1 MALSRI
7 TAVLPEVV
15 STPPE
20 TIAAE
25 PNWLYAQKCEVWW
38 RGSEHL
44 DPVTVLLTYRSP
56 LVKCTSKMYRPISK
70 LILAAN
76 RFDVLCSGTHPN
88 PDWWGETGQFM
99 VARLTHADAFPEGP
113 IEEIR
118 AELAKATNT
127 ALKEVLQNA

>member
-20 TIAAE
+20 TIACE

-38 RGSEHL
+38 RGSEYL

-56 LVKCTSKMYRPISK
+56 LVKCTSKMYRPVSN

-76 RFDVLCSGTHPN
+76 KFDVLCSGDHPN
-88 PDWWGETGQFM
+88 PDWWGERGEFM
-99 VARLTHADAFPEGP
+99 VARLTQADAFPEGP
-113 IEEIR
+113 IDEIR
-118 AELAKATNT
+118 QALAEATGM
-127 ALKEVLQNA
+127 ALKEVLQHA